1 MTEKSLINKYGYYAD
16 SYICQ
21 SDTAD
26 CGMDIPFT
34 ENGEIKIIG
43 VEDIDGT

>member
-1 MTEKSLINKYGYYAD
+1 MRANFPSEYGYYAD

-26 CGMDIPFT
+26 CDMDIPFT
-34 ENGEIKIIG
+34 ENGKIEIIG
-43 VEDIDGT
+43 VVEYERK